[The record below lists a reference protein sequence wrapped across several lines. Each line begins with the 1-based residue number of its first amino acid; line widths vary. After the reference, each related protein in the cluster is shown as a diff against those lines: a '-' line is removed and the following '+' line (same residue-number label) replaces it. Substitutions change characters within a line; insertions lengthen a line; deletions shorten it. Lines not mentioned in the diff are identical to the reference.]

1 MRKIEE
7 IIGDKII
14 DLSHYLL
21 AKVIKPDITIDKV
34 NDLTVEKIE
43 KPKQEYAIEA
53 IILDVDRTIRKEM
66 KMIPKC
72 NQDWVDN
79 IRGKIKIIV
88 LSNGIDKNIEKY
100 FQEKGIDYIGFALKP
115 LRKNFIKAC
124 ERMNVNPEK
133 VLVIGD
139 SLFDDI
145 HGGKKNKMKTA
156 LVKKVE
162 EERI

>member
-14 DLSHYLL
+14 DLAHYLL
-21 AKVIKPDITIDKV
+21 AKVVKPDITIDKV
-34 NDLTVEKIE
+34 NDLTVERIE
-43 KPKQEYAIEA
+43 ELKQEYGIEA
-53 IILDVDRTIRKEM
+53 IILDVDQTIRAEM

-88 LSNGIDKNIEKY
+88 LSNGIDKDIEKY
-100 FQEKGIDYIGFALKP
+100 FQERGIDYIGFALKP

-124 ERMNVNPEK
+124 EKMEVNPEK

-145 HGGKKNKMKTA
+145 HGGKKNKMKTV
-156 LVKKVE
+156 LVKSVE
-162 EERI
+162 DERI

>member
-7 IIGDKII
+7 IICDKII

-43 KPKQEYAIEA
+43 ELKQEYGIEA

>member
-43 KPKQEYAIEA
+43 KPKQEYGIEA
-53 IILDVDRTIRKEM
+53 IILDVDWTIRKEM

-124 ERMNVNPEK
+124 ESMNVNPEK

>member
-7 IIGDKII
+7 IICDKII

-43 KPKQEYAIEA
+43 ELKQEYGIEA
-53 IILDVDRTIRKEM
+53 IILDVDWTIRKEM

-72 NQDWVDN
+72 NQDWVGN

>member
-43 KPKQEYAIEA
+43 EPKQEYAIEA

>member
-43 KPKQEYAIEA
+43 ELKQEHGIEA

>member
-43 KPKQEYAIEA
+43 ELKQEYGIEA

>member
-1 MRKIEE
+1 MKKIEE

-14 DLSHYLL
+14 DLAHYLL
-21 AKVIKPDITIDKV
+21 AKVVKPDITIDKV

-43 KPKQEYAIEA
+43 DLKQGYGIEA
-53 IILDVDRTIRKEM
+53 IILDVDQTIRAEM

-88 LSNGIDKNIEKY
+88 LSNGIDKDIEKY
-100 FQEKGIDYIGFALKP
+100 FQERGIDYIGFALKP

-124 ERMNVNPEK
+124 EKMEVNPEK

-139 SLFDDI
+139 SLFNDI
-145 HGGKKNKMKTA
+145 HGGKKNKMKTV
-156 LVKKVE
+156 LVKNVE
-162 EERI
+162 DERI

>member
-1 MRKIEE
+1 MKKIEE

-14 DLSHYLL
+14 DLAHYLL
-21 AKVIKPDITIDKV
+21 AKVVKPDITIDKV

-43 KPKQEYAIEA
+43 ALKQEYGIEA

>member
-1 MRKIEE
+1 MKKIEE

-14 DLSHYLL
+14 DLAHYLL
-21 AKVIKPDITIDKV
+21 AKVVKPDITIDKV
-34 NDLTVEKIE
+34 NDLTVERIE
-43 KPKQEYAIEA
+43 ELKQEYGIEA
-53 IILDVDRTIRKEM
+53 IILDVDQTIRAEM

-88 LSNGIDKNIEKY
+88 LSNGIDKDIEKY
-100 FQEKGIDYIGFALKP
+100 FQERGIDYIGFALKP

-124 ERMNVNPEK
+124 EKMEVNPEK

-145 HGGKKNKMKTA
+145 HGGKKNKMKTV
-156 LVKKVE
+156 LVKCVE
-162 EERI
+162 DERI